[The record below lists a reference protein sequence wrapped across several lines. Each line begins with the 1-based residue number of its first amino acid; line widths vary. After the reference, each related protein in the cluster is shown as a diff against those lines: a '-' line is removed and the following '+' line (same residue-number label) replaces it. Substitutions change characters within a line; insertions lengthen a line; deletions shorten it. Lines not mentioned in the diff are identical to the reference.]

1 MLLGVCARD
10 STLTPF
16 HSRQLVLTSACA
28 RPMEQARRGPAERP
42 ITHQVKHVTGATRS
56 GAPYHTWLHQALSPS
71 TKSKHQA
78 SQAFEMTF
86 KLGTSLSLAVLHARR
101 NRLIVTIH
109 LSRKFPVL
117 EFWHESLCLHNV
129 GAVGF
134 KSVSLHSFQCGSK
147 HVVSTGLLIWGLD
160 LEFNSHQFNYSQDF
174 FFLCQL

>member
-1 MLLGVCARD
+1 VLHGLCLLKQVCDCSLESAHETRRSRH
-10 STLTPF
+10 STCNSSSSLLRLTHGASSTSWP
-16 HSRQLVLTSACA
+16 SRAANHPSS
-28 RPMEQARRGPAERP
+28 QADHWCKSRRC
-42 ITHQVKHVTGATRS
+42 TLSCV
-56 GAPYHTWLHQALSPS
+56 APPS

-129 GAVGF
+129 GVVGF
-134 KSVSLHSFQCGSK
+134 KSVFLHSFQCDSK

-160 LEFNSHQFNYSQDF
+160 LEFNSHQFNY
-174 FFLCQL
+174 